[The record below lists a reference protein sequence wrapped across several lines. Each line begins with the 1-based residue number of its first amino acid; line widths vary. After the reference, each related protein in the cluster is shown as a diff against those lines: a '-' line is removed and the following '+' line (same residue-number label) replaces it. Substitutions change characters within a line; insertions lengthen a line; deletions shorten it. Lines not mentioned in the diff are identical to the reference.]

1 VRDGNTSGIAYVQ
14 ANLSTYSLYTETE
27 KNASDAS
34 QYASG
39 VRDGNA
45 SGIAYVQANLSTY
58 SLYTETEKN
67 ASDAIQYASGVRDG
81 NTSGIAYVQAN
92 LSTYRLYT
100 EVEKTEA
107 EVAAKAAGRS
117 EAIAEVQA
125 DLAREGLAIIT
136 YLEEVEKVQPYTS
149 EWFYQPGVG
158 WLWTSPSTYP
168 YFFLSPEQEG
178 LGKGAWLYYNQQA
191 GKEGP
196 SFYDYATETWVT
208 PRPIEVQSEDKTLP

>member
-1 VRDGNTSGIAYVQ
+1 
-14 ANLSTYSLYTETE
+14 
-27 KNASDAS
+27 
-34 QYASG
+34 
-39 VRDGNA
+39 
-45 SGIAYVQANLSTY
+45 
-58 SLYTETEKN
+58 
-67 ASDAIQYASGVRDG
+67 
-81 NTSGIAYVQAN
+81 
-92 LSTYRLYT
+92 LYT

-158 WLWTSPSTYP
+158 WLWTSPSAYP

-191 GKEGP
+191 GQEGP